1 MGTVH
6 SRHSTMNCL
15 VVLSCVLAV
24 AHGAAVLPFAG
35 LGYGYG
41 GLHSIPGVAKS
52 TIKYETHGFEP
63 VDVATPADAVKIELV
78 TKEHEQEILTP
89 TISYAHAPYYVTPD
103 TTGSPA
109 FLWSPLPRSRRSSCP
124 RSRSPPFPTTA
135 SATDIPTVSAT
146 ATPTPSPWPP
156 RLPRRSEV
164 VLGRTE

>member
-15 VVLSCVLAV
+15 VALSCVLAV

-41 GLHSIPGVAKS
+41 GLHAIPGVAKS

-89 TISYAHAPYYVTPD
+89 TISYAHAPYYGYAGHYGFAGLPLVAAPEVKEIELPKIEV
-103 TTGSPA
+103 PA
-109 FLWSPLPRSRRSSCP
+109 LPYHGLGYGYP
-124 RSRSPPFPTTA
+124 YT
-135 SATDIPTVSAT
+135 IPVA
-146 ATPTPSPWPP
+146 APAAA
-156 RLPRRSEV
+156 E
-164 VLGRTE
+164 E